1 MHPVWSR
8 LPAQANVDAGIT
20 KIICKFLEIVE
31 MSSKVI
37 KTRSGDQLQALRAED
52 ERFRSE
58 KSEKLSSGPI
68 PPRVRFRHISDSTIS
83 DKSVGQKSSLK
94 KL

>member
-1 MHPVWSR
+1 MLVKKDMILLYQH
-8 LPAQANVDAGIT
+8 
-20 KIICKFLEIVE
+20 FLEIME

-58 KSEKLSSGPI
+58 KSEKLSSGLLPLS
-68 PPRVRFRHISDSTIS
+68 PRVRFGHISDSAIS